1 MEGKNLVTELDNISD
16 TEEDEN
22 LVIELDDI
30 SDTEDPNLTKADN
43 KKVAKPHKLKK
54 RIQKNVAQ
62 NRGR

>member
-1 MEGKNLVTELDNISD
+1 MEGKNLVIELEDMSD
-16 TEEDEN
+16 TD
-22 LVIELDDI
+22 
-30 SDTEDPNLTKADN
+30 DPNLTKADN